1 MERLKRMF
9 GEPAAAVGLLQV
21 VLAALLTIDG
31 LHLTNE
37 WVALIMAFANAVAA
51 LYTMIATKTVALAVI
66 IESFKATIAL
76 IAGFGWEL
84 SPETT
89 AGLIGVVSFVVALY
103 QRTQTGAAINLG
115 FHDEPVATPALI
127 VPGEVIS
134 NAIAVG
140 TGPSVASGATTTEI
154 RFGNIP
160 PGDPIGRGMP
170 TP

>member
-66 IESFKATIAL
+66 VEALKATVGL
-76 IAGFGWEL
+76 VAGFGWNL

-89 AGLIGVVSFVVALY
+89 AGVIMVVSFLVAAW

-115 FHDEPVATPALI
+115 FHDEPVATPTVV
-127 VPGEVIS
+127 VPGEVLS
-134 NAIAVG
+134 TATPVG
-140 TGPSVASGATTTEI
+140 TSSAGAGMTI
-154 RFGNIP
+154 NVNAPGGFP
-160 PGDPIGRGMP
+160 PGLIGRGMP